1 MAATAIPSPRDST
14 HPRTVRHIPPPPEPL
29 DIIRAVRDARFT
41 HGLVCVHCRS
51 AAIIRWGGFAGRQR
65 YRCHSC
71 RRTFSDLTRTTF
83 AYTKKIGQ
91 WPHYL
96 VLMRQGRTLREC
108 AQQLELHVSTA
119 FRWRHAVLT
128 PMRIADPAVLT
139 GTVELKEILFAHS
152 RKGSR
157 GLHEPRNRGAR
168 GAGWKWQQVPRD
180 RVLLAMSRSGVSHA
194 STIGGDVVVIPA
206 MVAWA
211 RTRLSGR
218 CTAFG
223 SMPRAGPCGSP
234 IRAEGHDYQV
244 VETGNQKPLS
254 SKHTRN
260 IDAFSRRLLRWLG
273 RFRGVASRYRE
284 NYLIWYRHTDSDH
297 DLLWASGM
305 IMGCVQPV
313 HGRLNRPGGGSARRP
328 P

>member
-1 MAATAIPSPRDST
+1 MRQNSA
-14 HPRTVRHIPPPPEPL
+14 PPDPL

-51 AAIIRWGGFAGRQR
+51 EAIIRWGSFSGRQR
-65 YRCHSC
+65 YRCRSC

-83 AYTKKIGQ
+83 AYTKKIEQ

-96 VLMRQGRTLREC
+96 VLMRQGRTLRQC
-108 AQQLELHVSTA
+108 AQHLELHVSTA

-128 PMRIADPAVLT
+128 PMKIADPAVLT

-157 GLHEPRNRGAR
+157 GLYESRKR
-168 GAGWKWQQVPRD
+168 GAGSTGWDWQQVPRD
-180 RVLLAMSRSGVSHA
+180 RVLLAMSRSGTSHA

-206 MVAWA
+206 MIAWA

-218 CTAFG
+218 CTVLG
-223 SMPRAGPCGSP
+223 RMPRAGPCGSP
-234 IRAEGHDYQV
+234 IRGEGHHYHVAD
-244 VETGNQKPLS
+244 TGNAKPLGS
-254 SKHTRN
+254 RHTRN
-260 IDAFSRRLLRWLG
+260 VDAFGRRLLMWLG
-273 RFRGVASRYRE
+273 RFRGVASRYRD
-284 NYLIWYRHTDSDH
+284 NYLIWHRHIDSAL
-297 DLLWASGM
+297 DLLWAGG
-305 IMGCVQPV
+305 IIVACVPPV
-313 HGRLNRPGGGSARRP
+313 IVDLKGSQGIARRP